1 MAGGDRPLA
10 RRASRIGR
18 WLGPGLALVV
28 YVSIPESAT
37 APDGTVV
44 ELGTEGR
51 LTAAVAILMAVW
63 WMTEAIAIPATALL
77 PLALFPL
84 LGVAP
89 IDEVAPPYADPLIF
103 LFLGGFI
110 IAAAMQRWGLERRI
124 ALVVL
129 RGVGTEP
136 SRLIAGF
143 MIVTAVLSM
152 WVSNTATAAMMLPVA
167 LSVIGAA
174 TGTESDPDRVVPRSG
189 ETGRVFATALLLGI
203 AVSASIGGVG
213 TLIGSP
219 PNLFLA
225 AFASDDLGVEIG
237 FAQWLLIGLPF
248 VVLLL
253 PVAWLLLVKVLYKPD
268 VGRTGIDEA
277 LDGWRRSMGSISAA
291 EVRVLV
297 VFAAAVIAWISRPLL
312 EDLRIAGATPFSG
325 LTDAGIA
332 LAAAVALFVLPSKDG
347 SDRARR
353 VLTWDDTRR
362 LPWGT
367 LVLFGGGLSLA
378 AMIEATGVAEM
389 IGVGSTALDGLP
401 PVLIVAGVVAVVVFV
416 TELTSNTATVAA
428 LLPVLAAAAPGIGVE
443 PLLLAVPAALA
454 GSLAFMLPV
463 ATPPNAVVF
472 GSGYVSLPDM
482 VRMGVRLNVVSIVAV
497 TLLTFVIV
505 VPLLGIAA

>member
-1 MAGGDRPLA
+1 MSAAA
-10 RRASRIGR
+10 RAAQVGR
-18 WLGPGLALVV
+18 WLGPALGLTVWLVV
-28 YVSIPESAT
+28 PDVAT
-37 APDGTVV
+37 APDGTVI
-44 ELGTEGR
+44 ELGTAGR
-51 LTAAVAILMAVW
+51 VTAGVAVVMAVW

-77 PLALFPL
+77 PLALFPV

-103 LFLGGFI
+103 LFLGGFL

-129 RGVGTEP
+129 RGVGTDP
-136 SRLIAGF
+136 ARLVGGF
-143 MIVTAVLSM
+143 MLVTALLSM

-174 TGTESDPDRVVPRSG
+174 TGTDQNPDRAVPERG
-189 ETGRVFATALLLGI
+189 ERGRVFATALLLGI

-225 AFASDDLGVEIG
+225 SFASDELGRDIG
-237 FAQWLLIGLPF
+237 FAQWLVIGLPF
-248 VVLLL
+248 VVILL
-253 PVAWLLLVKVLYKPD
+253 PIAWLLLVKVLYRPD
-268 VGRTGIDEA
+268 VGSDGIEEA
-277 LDGWRRSMGSISAA
+277 LGGWRRSMGRIRPA

-297 VFAAAVIAWISRPLL
+297 VFSAAALAWVTRPLL
-312 EDLRIAGATPFSG
+312 EDLRIGSTQPFEG
-325 LTDAGIA
+325 LSDAGIA
-332 LAAAVALFVLPSKDG
+332 LLAAVALFALPSG
-347 SDRARR
+347 SSRR
-353 VLTWDDTRR
+353 LLEWEDARR

-378 AMIEATGVAEM
+378 AMIDATGVAEL
-389 IGVGSTALDGLP
+389 IGVGSTALGALP
-401 PVLIVAGVVAVVVFV
+401 AILIVAGVVATVVFL

-443 PLLLAVPAALA
+443 PMLLAVPAALA

-463 ATPPNAVVF
+463 ATPPNAIVF

-482 VRMGVRLNVVSIVAV
+482 VRMGVRLNVVSIVVV
-497 TLLTFVIV
+497 TVMTFVLV
-505 VPLLGIAA
+505 VPVLGIGS